1 MRLERSKIRTRN
13 ASPLVTPSS
22 VGQVPSGRPR
32 PGRGRLR
39 LAGALAAGLLVLA
52 TAGVRAATT
61 EPPTPQLRVLLIKAI
76 HSSTSFKDRFDA
88 EVWLMDMSH
97 RLAPLVPNP
106 RRRIAILKAVHEEAT
121 RSHLPPNLVLAVIQ
135 VESKFRRFAISS
147 AGAQGLMQIMPF
159 WLKVVG
165 EPNGNLFHLHTNLR
179 IGCTILHYYLQQAH
193 GDYQQALA
201 RYNGSVGK
209 TWYPDRVFQALQ
221 TRWYRQ

>member
-1 MRLERSKIRTRN
+1 MKR
-13 ASPLVTPSS
+13 TPS
-22 VGQVPSGRPR
+22 GPTQPIHRQR
-32 PGRGRLR
+32 R
-39 LAGALAAGLLVLA
+39 LAGALAAGLLLLA
-52 TAGVRAATT
+52 ATGARAATT
-61 EPPTPQLRVLLIKAI
+61 EPPTPQLRALLIKAV
-76 HSSTSFKDRFDA
+76 HSSTSFRDRFDA
-88 EVWLMDMSH
+88 EVWLMDMSR

-106 RRRIAILKAVHEEAT
+106 KRRIAILKAVHEEAT

-135 VESKFRRFAISS
+135 VESNFQRFAISA

-179 IGCTILHYYLQQAH
+179 LGCTILHYYLKQAH
-193 GDYQQALA
+193 GDYQKALA

-221 TRWYRQ
+221 TRWFRQ

>member
-1 MRLERSKIRTRN
+1 
-13 ASPLVTPSS
+13 AA
-22 VGQVPSGRPR
+22 
-32 PGRGRLR
+32 
-39 LAGALAAGLLVLA
+39 AGMLLAA
-52 TAGVRAATT
+52 AGGQAATT
-61 EPPTPQLRVLLIKAI
+61 EPPTPQLRALLVKAI

-97 RLAPLVPNP
+97 RLAPTVPDP
-106 RRRIAILKAVHEEAT
+106 KTRIGMLKAVHEEAA
-121 RSHLPPNLVLAVIQ
+121 RAHLPPNLVLAVIQ
-135 VESKFRRFAISS
+135 VESNFHRFAISS

-179 IGCTILHYYLQQAH
+179 IGCTILRYYLQQAH
-193 GDYQQALA
+193 GDYQKALA

-209 TWYPDRVFQALQ
+209 SWYPDRVFQTLQ